1 MRPARRVALGP
12 QCRRPVRCLG
22 HALLRFPLLHLP
34 AKQLS
39 VCPQI
44 LGGRNND
51 CWHVGSWTP
60 SFRHCPIPGVRSK
73 IVASSSVSELSR
85 PLGQEPTL
93 SVVAPLFNESQNVRP
108 LVEWIR
114 QALESYE
121 GSYEVILVDDGSRD
135 DTWAQVCAVAG
146 PQVRGL
152 RLGRN
157 VGQTAAMMA
166 GFDHAL
172 GRVVVSLDG
181 DLQNDPR
188 DIPGLIA
195 KLEEGYDLVCGWRRQ
210 RQDKLLLRKVPSWVA
225 NRLIRRLTGV
235 PITDNGCSLKAYR
248 RDLLNR
254 IPLYAEQ
261 HRFIPALSASV
272 GARIAEMPVRHH
284 ARRFGESKYGISR
297 TLKVLV
303 DLLTLKMITT
313 FRSRPLV
320 GFALAA
326 VPALGIALLFGIF
339 WLVSWTWFEPEKAS
353 ALVFPGAGLLAL
365 GVAIYLFMLG
375 LVAEVALSSERV
387 GNHDIPTAAEIY

>member
-1 MRPARRVALGP
+1 MVLVNPQSPGP
-12 QCRRPVRCLG
+12 
-22 HALLRFPLLHLP
+22 
-34 AKQLS
+34 
-39 VCPQI
+39 
-44 LGGRNND
+44 
-51 CWHVGSWTP
+51 GSP
-60 SFRHCPIPGVRSK
+60 D
-73 IVASSSVSELSR
+73 
-85 PLGQEPTL
+85 L
-93 SVVAPLFNESQNVRP
+93 SVVAPLFNESENVRP
-108 LVEWIR
+108 LVDWIL
-114 QALESYE
+114 QALETYA
-121 GSYEVILVDDGSRD
+121 GVFEVILVDDGSRD
-135 DTWAQVCAVAG
+135 DTWTQIRAAAAD
-146 PQVRGL
+146 PRVRGL

-166 GFDHAL
+166 GFDHAH

-188 DIPGLIA
+188 DIPALIA
-195 KLEEGYDLVCGWRRQ
+195 KLDEGYDLVCGWRRQ

-254 IPLYAEQ
+254 ISLYAEQ

-272 GARIAEMPVRHH
+272 GARITEMPVRHH

-297 TLKVLV
+297 TVKVLV

-326 VPALGIALLFGIF
+326 LPAVGVSLVFGAMWLFSLTHFGAD
-339 WLVSWTWFEPEKAS
+339 KAE
-353 ALVFPGAGLLAL
+353 ALVFPGAGLLSI
-365 GVAIYLFMLG
+365 GVAFYLFMLG
-375 LVAEVALSSERV
+375 LVAEVALSSERT
-387 GNHDIPTAAEIY
+387 GTDDIPAAAEIR

>member
-1 MRPARRVALGP
+1 MVLANP
-12 QCRRPVRCLG
+12 QSPG
-22 HALLRFPLLHLP
+22 T
-34 AKQLS
+34 
-39 VCPQI
+39 
-44 LGGRNND
+44 RNPD
-51 CWHVGSWTP
+51 
-60 SFRHCPIPGVRSK
+60 
-73 IVASSSVSELSR
+73 
-85 PLGQEPTL
+85 L
-93 SVVAPLFNESQNVRP
+93 SVVAPLFNESENVRP
-108 LVEWIR
+108 LVEWIL
-114 QALESYE
+114 QALETYA
-121 GSYEVILVDDGSRD
+121 GVFEVILVDDGSRD
-135 DTWAQVCAVAG
+135 DTWTQIQAAAAD
-146 PQVRGL
+146 PRVRGL

-166 GFDHAL
+166 GFDHAQ

-188 DIPGLIA
+188 DIPALIA
-195 KLEEGYDLVCGWRRQ
+195 KLDEGYDLVCGWRRQ

-254 IPLYAEQ
+254 ISLYAEQ

-272 GARIAEMPVRHH
+272 GARITEMPVRHH

-297 TLKVLV
+297 TVKVLV

-326 VPALGIALLFGIF
+326 LPAVGISLVFGALWFFSLTHFG
-339 WLVSWTWFEPEKAS
+339 SDKAD
-353 ALVFPGAGLLAL
+353 ALVFPGAGLLSI
-365 GVAIYLFMLG
+365 GVAFYLFMLG
-375 LVAEVALSSERV
+375 LVAEVALSSERT
-387 GNHDIPTAAEIY
+387 GTNDIPAAAEIR

>member
-1 MRPARRVALGP
+1 MP
-12 QCRRPVRCLG
+12 
-22 HALLRFPLLHLP
+22 
-34 AKQLS
+34 
-39 VCPQI
+39 
-44 LGGRNND
+44 
-51 CWHVGSWTP
+51 
-60 SFRHCPIPGVRSK
+60 
-73 IVASSSVSELSR
+73 E
-85 PLGQEPTL
+85 L
-93 SVVAPLFNESQNVRP
+93 SVVAPLYNESQNVQP
-108 LVEWIR
+108 LVDWILE
-114 QALESYE
+114 ALSTYAESF
-121 GSYEVILVDDGSRD
+121 EVILVDDGSRD
-135 DTWAQVCAVAG
+135 DTWSRIAAMAG
-146 PQVRGL
+146 THRDVHGL

-166 GFDHAL
+166 GFDHAQ

-188 DIPGLIA
+188 DIPMLVA
-195 KLEEGYDLVCGWRRQ
+195 KLDEGYDLVCGWRQR
-210 RQDKLLLRKVPSWVA
+210 RQDKLILRKGPSWVA
-225 NRLIRRLTGV
+225 NRIIRRLTGV
-235 PITDNGCSLKAYR
+235 AITDNGCSLKAYR
-248 RDLLNR
+248 RDLLDR
-254 IPLYAEQ
+254 ISLYAEQ

-339 WLVSWTWFEPEKAS
+339 WLVSWTCFEPEKAS

-387 GNHDIPTAAEIY
+387 GSHDIPTAAEIF

>member
-1 MRPARRVALGP
+1 
-12 QCRRPVRCLG
+12 
-22 HALLRFPLLHLP
+22 
-34 AKQLS
+34 
-39 VCPQI
+39 
-44 LGGRNND
+44 
-51 CWHVGSWTP
+51 
-60 SFRHCPIPGVRSK
+60 
-73 IVASSSVSELSR
+73 
-85 PLGQEPTL
+85 
-93 SVVAPLFNESQNVRP
+93 
-108 LVEWIR
+108 VEWIT
-114 QALESYE
+114 QGLAAYP
-121 GSYEVILVDDGSRD
+121 GSYEVVLVDDGSRD
-135 DTWAQVCAVAG
+135 DTWAQVCAVAN

-166 GFDHAL
+166 GFDHAR
-172 GRVVVSLDG
+172 GQVVVSLDG

-188 DIPGLIA
+188 DIPALIA
-195 KLEEGYDLVCGWRRQ
+195 KLDEGYDLVCGWRQQ

-225 NRLIRRLTGV
+225 NRLIRWLTGV

-248 RDLLNR
+248 RDLLDR

-297 TLKVLV
+297 TVKVLI

-326 VPALGIALLFGIF
+326 VPALGAAVLFGVL
-339 WLVSWTWFEPEKAS
+339 WVVSWTQFGPEKAS
-353 ALVFPGAGLLAL
+353 ALVFPGAGLLAVGAAL
-365 GVAIYLFMLG
+365 YLFMLG

-387 GNHDIPTAAEIY
+387 GINDTPTAAEIH

>member
-1 MRPARRVALGP
+1 
-12 QCRRPVRCLG
+12 
-22 HALLRFPLLHLP
+22 
-34 AKQLS
+34 
-39 VCPQI
+39 
-44 LGGRNND
+44 
-51 CWHVGSWTP
+51 
-60 SFRHCPIPGVRSK
+60 
-73 IVASSSVSELSR
+73 VASSSLSELSK

-195 KLEEGYDLVCGWRRQ
+195 KLEEGYDLVCGWRRR

-326 VPALGIALLFGIF
+326 VPALGIAVLFGIF

-387 GNHDIPTAAEIY
+387 GSHDIPTAAEIF